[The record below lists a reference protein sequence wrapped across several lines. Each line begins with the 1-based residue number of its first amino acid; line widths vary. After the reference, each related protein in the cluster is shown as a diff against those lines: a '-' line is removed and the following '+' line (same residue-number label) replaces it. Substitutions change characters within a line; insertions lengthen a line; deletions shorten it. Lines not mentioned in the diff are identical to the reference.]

1 MSSKNKYS
9 ARKITVVFT
18 SLLMGVTASSYGT
31 IFAQETNSKSTVEMK
46 NDIQGR
52 HIKNPV
58 IEDSNTQKSGKSN
71 NFNEVSLETD
81 GGSTETSRESEGD
94 KLEVDDIFEEI
105 VKEKIDWNLVDGK
118 AFVDN
123 LLSKV
128 DVDNKRQEIKKLWLA
143 KINELLK
150 IHINN
155 ENLLH
160 IKNILLEGISEDD
173 KKDGE
178 SSNNK
183 AVKSEEK
190 DTAREE
196 SPENKKADKEDQEK
210 DKKETPEEKVS
221 EDKKESKDNKAV
233 ESENKDTAREESP
246 ENKKADKEDQEKDK
260 KETPEEKV
268 SEDKKESKDNKEVES
283 ENKDTARE
291 ESSDNKKENKED
303 QEKDKKETPE
313 EKVSEDKKESKD
325 NKEVESE
332 NKDTAREESSDNKK
346 ENKEDQEKDK
356 KETSD
361 GKVLDGESTVEN
373 TNKISN
379 DKKIYNNSKE
389 NLVNRERVKNQEL
402 SASLSGRV
410 VTVSFDKNKI
420 DADDVFVGA
429 INDENLNKEIIKKLG
444 NEYKIIE
451 VFEIHFKKDG
461 EKLDSKEERTVKV
474 SVVKND
480 NAELEVYHISDNNVL
495 EKVKSK
501 YSDGS
506 LQFKIDHFSKFTI
519 LERIRV
525 GVKDLESR
533 VQIVDLTK
541 DEYSVENKELFKN
554 PIGNNSN
561 NGEKSANGE
570 RKNGDLPNTGLES
583 SKTLWWSLII
593 LGITI
598 TLIRRRKQ

>member
-81 GGSTETSRESEGD
+81 GD

-128 DVDNKRQEIKKLWLA
+128 DVDDKRQEIKKLWLA

-183 AVKSEEK
+183 AVESAEK

-196 SPENKKADKEDQEK
+196 S
-210 DKKETPEEKVS
+210 S
-221 EDKKESKDNKAV
+221 G
-233 ESENKDTAREESP
+233 
-246 ENKKADKEDQEKDK
+246 
-260 KETPEEKV
+260 
-268 SEDKKESKDNKEVES
+268 
-283 ENKDTARE
+283 
-291 ESSDNKKENKED
+291 NKKENKED

-356 KETSD
+356 KKTSD

-429 INDENLNKEIIKKLG
+429 INDENLNKEIIRKLG

>member
-81 GGSTETSRESEGD
+81 GVSTETSRESEGD

-128 DVDNKRQEIKKLWLA
+128 DVDDKRQEIKKLWLA

-183 AVKSEEK
+183 AV
-190 DTAREE
+190 
-196 SPENKKADKEDQEK
+196 
-210 DKKETPEEKVS
+210 
-221 EDKKESKDNKAV
+221 

-268 SEDKKESKDNKEVES
+268 SEDKKESKDDNKAVES

-291 ESSDNKKENKED
+291 ESPENKKD
-303 QEKDKKETPE
+303 
-313 EKVSEDKKESKD
+313 
-325 NKEVESE
+325 
-332 NKDTAREESSDNKK
+332 
-346 ENKEDQEKDK
+346 NKEDQEKDK
-356 KETSD
+356 KETSEE
-361 GKVLDGESTVEN
+361 KVSDGESTVEN
-373 TNKISN
+373 TNKIS
-379 DKKIYNNSKE
+379 KIYNNSKE
-389 NLVNRERVKNQEL
+389 NLVNRERVKNKEL
-402 SASLSGRV
+402 SASLSGRA

-429 INDENLNKEIIKKLG
+429 INDENLNKEIIRKLG

-480 NAELEVYHISDNNVL
+480 NAELEVYHIADNNVL
-495 EKVKSK
+495 TKITDVSFSPGLLE
-501 YSDGS
+501 
-506 LQFKIDHFSKFTI
+506 FRIDHFSKFAI
-519 LERIRV
+519 LERVRV
-525 GVKDLESR
+525 GEKDLESR
-533 VQIVDLTK
+533 VQIVVPAELDKKEDTKNSSNNSDLGNQNSDK
-541 DEYSVENKELFKN
+541 KV
-554 PIGNNSN
+554 GNNKK
-561 NGEKSANGE
+561 ETE
-570 RKNGDLPNTGLES
+570 ELPKTGLES
-583 SKTLWWSLII
+583 EQIIVMSLLALTAAIV
-593 LGITI
+593 
-598 TLIRRRKQ
+598 IRKKQEQ

>member
-9 ARKITVVFT
+9 ARKITAVFT

-81 GGSTETSRESEGD
+81 GGATETSRESEGD

-128 DVDNKRQEIKKLWLA
+128 DVDDKRQEIKKLWLA

-196 SPENKKADKEDQEK
+196 SPDNKKADKEDQEK

-233 ESENKDTAREESP
+233 ESENKDTAREESSG
-246 ENKKADKEDQEKDK
+246 NKKD
-260 KETPEEKV
+260 
-268 SEDKKESKDNKEVES
+268 
-283 ENKDTARE
+283 
-291 ESSDNKKENKED
+291 NKED
-303 QEKDKKETPE
+303 QEKDKKETP
-313 EKVSEDKKESKD
+313 
-325 NKEVESE
+325 
-332 NKDTAREESSDNKK
+332 
-346 ENKEDQEKDK
+346 
-356 KETSD
+356 D

-402 SASLSGRV
+402 SASLSGRA

-429 INDENLNKEIIKKLG
+429 INDENLNKEIIRKLG

>member
-81 GGSTETSRESEGD
+81 GGATETSRESEGD

-128 DVDNKRQEIKKLWLA
+128 DVDDKRQEIKKLWLA

-183 AVKSEEK
+183 AVEFENK
-190 DTAREE
+190 DTAREG

-210 DKKETPEEKVS
+210 DKKETLEE
-221 EDKKESKDNKAV
+221 KESKDNKAV

-260 KETPEEKV
+260 KETP
-268 SEDKKESKDNKEVES
+268 
-283 ENKDTARE
+283 
-291 ESSDNKKENKED
+291 
-303 QEKDKKETPE
+303 
-313 EKVSEDKKESKD
+313 
-325 NKEVESE
+325 
-332 NKDTAREESSDNKK
+332 
-346 ENKEDQEKDK
+346 
-356 KETSD
+356 D

-373 TNKISN
+373 TNKISH

-402 SASLSGRV
+402 SASLSGRA

-429 INDENLNKEIIKKLG
+429 INDENLNKEIIRKLG

-480 NAELEVYHISDNNVL
+480 NAELEVYHISDNNIL

-554 PIGNNSN
+554 PISNNSN